1 MKDFLKYISGVVL
14 LILGTSYVLDVIY
27 TEAFKNNK
35 PRNKVQLV
43 ANLTNTHIDYIF
55 LGSSRVENH
64 IDCDQIEK
72 LTGKSCIN
80 LGLQGGRLKDYRVIA
95 YLLKNNKVTYEKIF
109 VQVDYSYNFDNYSP
123 LFLAQVGPFVNRNNF
138 PELLKEELQKEVNS
152 KIPFVRYALNEKI
165 IGFRETLSQFFK
177 KGVNVDLQNGFVP
190 LEGVGTAISGHFPDS
205 INYPNLALEDIITLD
220 PNNTILFAAPYCNSS
235 KTRNDFMS
243 SLQIKYPSL
252 QNYIDIFDNIEGISV
267 NCGHLNA
274 NGAQIFTGILT
285 KDILLD

>member
-1 MKDFLKYISGVVL
+1 MKRFFTYIIIIVALVL
-14 LILGTSYVLDVIY
+14 VIAFTLDLLYSTVYVND
-27 TEAFKNNK
+27 K

-80 LGLQGGRLKDYRVIA
+80 LGLQGGRLKDYRVLA
-95 YLLKNNKVTYEKIF
+95 YLLKNNRVTYEKIF

-123 LFLAQVGPFVNRNNF
+123 LFLAQIGPFVNRNNF

-152 KIPFVRYALNEKI
+152 KMPFVRYALNEKA
-165 IGFRETLSQFFK
+165 IGFRETLSQFFE
-177 KGVNVDLQNGFVP
+177 KGVKVDLQNGFVP
-190 LEGVGTAISGHFPDS
+190 LEGLGTAISGHFPDS
-205 INYPNLALEDIITLD
+205 VNYPNLVLEEIITLD
-220 PNNTILFAAPYCNSS
+220 PDSTILFAAPYCNSS

-252 QNYIDIFDNIEGISV
+252 HNYIDIFDNVEGMSV

-274 NGAQIFTGILT
+274 NGAQVFTGILT